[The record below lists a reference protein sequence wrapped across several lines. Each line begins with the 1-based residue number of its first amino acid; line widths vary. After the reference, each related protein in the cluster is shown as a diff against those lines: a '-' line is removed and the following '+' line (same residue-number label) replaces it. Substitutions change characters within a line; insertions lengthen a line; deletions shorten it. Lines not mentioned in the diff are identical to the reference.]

1 MNEQE
6 RQSKVSSILQRL
18 YAGAKDTLGEG
29 REDHREVLKRAYEAK
44 GIDVGANKI
53 NQMLGSNR
61 TASAIMDALGKS
73 DPTAR
78 EIRNKMGMGW
88 SEDPIFRAGQALGV
102 AGSDIVQ
109 DRTRELWWLINAPQ
123 AAVNVV
129 QEMALRKHAPDLYGS
144 DPVYVD
150 QNTGKATTDGR
161 LGNRPITDKKTA
173 VAAGAAYKE
182 GKEAYT
188 KKGYQRTRKGY
199 SKRRNDPG
207 FIDMLS
213 IPSGIAINTGIGL
226 MNPFGGQEGYK
237 AVFPDEQDPNK
248 TSNVVAEVAAK
259 YFLGRTGQLLPW
271 DEFKQV
277 RPDVS
282 KDEYM
287 RYKAFKFDND
297 MDLNPLDGDFS
308 VPTGV
313 LKGTSEGIHGAEVQF
328 LGRSLPVTTA
338 ILPAAVGI
346 AGTTWGARGGTK
358 RGLITG
364 LASTAAGMVGGNL
377 LEAERRRRNAAENQR
392 DTIN

>member
-6 RQSKVSSILQRL
+6 RQNRVSSILERL
-18 YAGAKDTLGEG
+18 YAGAKDTMGEG
-29 REDHREVLKRAYEAK
+29 REDHREVLKRAYETK
-44 GIDVGANKI
+44 GEDIGANKI

-61 TASAIMDALGKS
+61 SVSMIGDAMGWS
-73 DPTAR
+73 DPSAR
-78 EIRNKMGMGW
+78 AIREKMGMSW
-88 SEDPIFRAGQALGV
+88 SKDKAVAAGQV
-102 AGSDIVQ
+102 AGVLASDVVQ
-109 DRTRELWWLINAPQ
+109 DRFRELWWLINAPQ

-150 QNTGKATTDGR
+150 RDTGKATTEYKV
-161 LGNRPITDKKTA
+161 GNNRIKKPETA
-173 VAAGAAYKE
+173 VAAEIAYKE
-182 GKEAYT
+182 GDNAHT
-188 KKGYQRTRKGY
+188 KKGYQRTKKGY
-199 SKRRNDPG
+199 SKRRNEPG

-248 TSNVVAEVAAK
+248 TNNVVAEVAAK
-259 YFLGRTGQLLPW
+259 YILGRTGGLLAW

-287 RYKAFKFDND
+287 RYKAFKFDNGMD
-297 MDLNPLDGDFS
+297 MNPLDGDFS
-308 VPTGV
+308 IPTGV
-313 LKGTSEGIHGAEVQF
+313 LKGTSEGIHGPEVQF

-358 RGLITG
+358 RGLIAG

-377 LEAERRRRNAAENQR
+377 LEDERRRRNAAANQR

>member
-6 RQSKVSSILQRL
+6 RQNKVGSILERL
-18 YAGAKDTLGEG
+18 YAGAKDTMGEG

-44 GIDVGANKI
+44 GEDIGANKI

-61 TASAIMDALGKS
+61 SVSAIGDAFGFS
-73 DPTAR
+73 DPSAR

-88 SEDPIFRAGQALGV
+88 SSDPVTRAGQTLGV
-102 AGSDIVQ
+102 VGSDIVQ

-123 AAVNVV
+123 AAVNVF

-150 QNTGKATTDGR
+150 QDTGKATTDNR
-161 LGNRPITDKKTA
+161 MGNRPITKKETA
-173 VAAGAAYKE
+173 VSAGAAYKD

-188 KKGYQRTRKGY
+188 KKGYQRTKKGY
-199 SKRRNDPG
+199 SKRRNEPG

-248 TSNVVAEVAAK
+248 TNNVVAEVAAK
-259 YFLGRTGQLLPW
+259 YILGRTGGLVNW

-287 RYKAFKFDND
+287 RYKAFKFDNGMD
-297 MDLNPLDGDFS
+297 MNPLDGDFS
-308 VPTGV
+308 IPTGV
-313 LKGTSEGIHGAEVQF
+313 LKGTTEGIHGAEVQF

-358 RGLITG
+358 RGLIAG

-377 LEAERRRRNAAENQR
+377 LEDERRRRNAAENQR

>member
-6 RQSKVSSILQRL
+6 RQNRVSSILERL
-18 YAGAKDTLGEG
+18 YVGAKDTMGEG
-29 REDHREVLKRAYEAK
+29 REDHREVLKRAYESK
-44 GIDVGANKI
+44 GQDIGANKI

-61 TASAIMDALGKS
+61 SVSAIGDAFGFS
-73 DPTAR
+73 DPVAR

-88 SEDPIFRAGQALGV
+88 SQDPVTRVGQTLGV
-102 AGSDIVQ
+102 VGSDIVQ
-109 DRTRELWWLINAPQ
+109 DRGRELWWLINAPQ

-129 QEMALRKHAPDLYGS
+129 QEMALREYAPDLYGS

-150 QNTGKATTDGR
+150 QDTGKATTDDR
-161 LGNRPITDKKTA
+161 LGNRPINNKKAA
-173 VAAGAAYKE
+173 VGAGVAYKD
-182 GKEAYT
+182 GKETYT
-188 KKGYQRTRKGY
+188 KKGYQRTKKGY
-199 SKRRNDPG
+199 SKRRNEPG

-248 TSNVVAEVAAK
+248 TNNVVAEVAAK
-259 YFLGRTGQLLPW
+259 YILGRTGGLLNW

-287 RYKAFKFDND
+287 RYKAFKFDNGMD
-297 MDLNPLDGDFS
+297 MNPLDGDFS
-308 VPTGV
+308 IPTGV
-313 LKGTSEGIHGAEVQF
+313 LKGTTEGIHGPEVQF
-328 LGRSLPVTTA
+328 LGRSLPITTA

-358 RGLITG
+358 RGLIAG

-377 LEAERRRRNAAENQR
+377 LEDERRRRNAAANQR